1 MDSSITH
8 IRPRFKFDVPLKQAE
23 VMKRINN
30 ILKDTPAHING
41 YIVDD
46 HVIIDI
52 VGEKVHYW
60 SPQLNFRVEE
70 DEFAPENTII
80 SGLIGPKPA
89 VWTMFMFVYF
99 AIGILGFFISCFG
112 VPKLMSG
119 EFSPLV
125 LAFPIA
131 ILLML
136 TAYQA
141 GKFGEK
147 LGADQVEMLKDI
159 VRKAISTSDQA
170 GH

>member
-1 MDSSITH
+1 MERIEK
-8 IRPRFKFDVPLKQAE
+8 ILKQ
-23 VMKRINN
+23 
-30 ILKDTPAHING
+30 TPPHIKG

-52 VGEKVHYW
+52 VGKDMHYW

-70 DEFAPENTII
+70 DEFNPAQTII

-112 VPKLMSG
+112 VPKVMSG
-119 EFSPLV
+119 EFSPLI
-125 LAFPIA
+125 LALPIA
-131 ILLML
+131 IILML

-141 GKFGEK
+141 GKYGER
-147 LGADQVEMLKDI
+147 LGADQIEMLKNI
-159 VRKAISTSDQA
+159 VREAISIE
-170 GH
+170 